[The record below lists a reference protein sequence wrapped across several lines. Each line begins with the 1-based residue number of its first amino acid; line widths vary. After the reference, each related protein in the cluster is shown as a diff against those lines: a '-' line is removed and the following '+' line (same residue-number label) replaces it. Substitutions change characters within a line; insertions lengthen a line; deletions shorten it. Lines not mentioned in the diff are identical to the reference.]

1 MVGVVVVEIATVF
14 CERKVFKLFVQNRT
28 METGVSSAKR
38 EVEVEVLEGSKV
50 RRVVTPVRKFTVK
63 FRGKRKVVEYIYGEV
78 KVMVPP
84 EWIGKYVEVTVRLL
98 DDKEV
103 NKRGRP

>member
-1 MVGVVVVEIATVF
+1 VVKIATVF
-14 CERKVFKLFVQNRT
+14 CERKVYKPFVQNKT
-28 METGVSSAKR
+28 METGVIKAKR
-38 EVEVEVLEGSKV
+38 EVEVEVLEGGKV

-63 FRGKRKVVEYIYGEV
+63 FRGRRKVVEYIYGEV

-98 DDKEV
+98 DDEEV
-103 NKRGRP
+103 NKRGGP